1 MSTVTASEL
10 QKNFGKYQ
18 AQAQRNPVKIT
29 SHGRDSVVLISAEDY
44 ERYRSMDDRVSLS
57 MGDLPD
63 DLAAELDSTLEEMKD
78 VEAAEMKLHGPW

>member
-18 AQAQRNPVKIT
+18 AQAQRQPIRVT
-29 SHGRDSVVLISAEDY
+29 SHGRDSVVLISVEDY
-44 ERYRSMDDRVSLS
+44 ERYKSMDDRVSLS

-63 DLAAELDSTLEEMKD
+63 DLAAELGSTLEEMKD
-78 VEAAEMKLHGPW
+78 VEAAEMKPHGPW

>member
-1 MSTVTASEL
+1 MNTVTASEL

-18 AQAQRNPVKIT
+18 AQAQRQPVKVT
-29 SHGRDSVVLISAEDY
+29 SHGRESVVLISAEDY

-63 DLAAELDSTLEEMKD
+63 DLATELDTTLEGLKD
-78 VEAAEMKLHGPW
+78 VKPAGMKRHGPW

>member
-18 AQAQRNPVKIT
+18 AQAQLHPIKVT
-29 SHGRDSVVLISAEDY
+29 SHGRDSVVLISVEDY
-44 ERYRSMDDRVSLS
+44 ERYQSLDDRVSLS

-78 VEAAEMKLHGPW
+78 VDAAEMKLHGPW